1 MPIEAPQSRPRYDAL
16 LAHGYWMSEH
26 RTGLGLRSRLSTRA
40 AAVELNQRETKTV
53 FVNLD
58 RLWGPTEPSE
68 GELIAKELEEHYH
81 IPHEDI
87 VLRQDAW
94 STGGEV
100 KTFVEEA
107 KQHGWTNL
115 LDVAFSKHHSLISIL
130 GRRFGTIPLIYKGLG
145 LKPQY
150 KSVEDILRE
159 KDIHRINRRYKV
171 RKVLDVDK
179 DGNPKPWKQ
188 VPIAERQYAETGEER
203 PFVHEHNHTAKLVN
217 KLTGLKSK
225 FEAIYFLYEGIKWT
239 LMHRPGFNYE
249 ALEQANRNSRKEKGT
264 DSPLSRRLGRLFDF
278 DVYTLN
284 GKRSPFSYKKEGKSC
299 IIFP

>member
-1 MPIEAPQSRPRYDAL
+1 MPIEAPESHPRYDAL
-16 LAHGYWMSEH
+16 LVHGYWMSEH
-26 RTGLGLRSRLSTRA
+26 RTGLGLRSRLATRA
-40 AAVELNQRETKTV
+40 AATEHIQGGAETV

-58 RLWGPTEPSE
+58 HLWGPAEHSE
-68 GELIAKELEEHYH
+68 GELIAKGLEGHYH
-81 IPHEDI
+81 VPHEDI

-100 KTFVEEA
+100 KTFGEEA
-107 KQHGWTNL
+107 QQHSWNNL
-115 LDVAFSKHHSLISIL
+115 LDIAFAKHHSFISIL

-203 PFVHEHNHTAKLVN
+203 LLFHEHNHTARLVN
-217 KLTGLKSK
+217 KLAGSK
-225 FEAIYFLYEGIKWT
+225 FERVYQLYEGIKWT

-249 ALEQANRNSRKEKGT
+249 ALEQANRNSRKEKGP
-264 DSPLSRRLGRLFDF
+264 DSPLSRRLGRRFDF

-284 GKRSPFSYKKEGKSC
+284 GIRSPFSHKNRD
-299 IIFP
+299 

>member
-1 MPIEAPQSRPRYDAL
+1 MLIEAPQSRPRYDAL
-16 LAHGYWMSEH
+16 VVHGYWMSEKGK
-26 RTGLGLRSRLSTRA
+26 RTDLSLRSRLATRA
-40 AAVELNQRETKTV
+40 GATEYIQGEAEKV

-58 RLWGPTEPSE
+58 RLWGPSEPSE
-68 GELIAKELEEHYH
+68 GELVAKGLEGHYH
-81 IPHEDI
+81 VPHEDI

-100 KTFVEEA
+100 KTFGEEA
-107 KQHGWTNL
+107 QQHGWNNL
-115 LDVAFSKHHSLISIL
+115 LDIAFAKHHSFISIL

-179 DGNPKPWKQ
+179 QGNPKPWKQ
-188 VPIAERQYAETGEER
+188 VPITERQYAETGEER
-203 PFVHEHNHTAKLVN
+203 PFVHEHNHTARLVN
-217 KLTGLKSK
+217 KLARSK
-225 FEAIYFLYEGIKWT
+225 FEALYFFYEGLKWT
-239 LMHRPGFNYE
+239 VMHRPGFNYE
-249 ALEQANRNSRKEKGT
+249 DLEQKNKNSRTEKGP

-284 GKRSPFSYKKEGKSC
+284 GIRSPFSYKKRVKAE
-299 IIFP
+299 

>member
-1 MPIEAPQSRPRYDAL
+1 MPIEAPQSRPRHDAL
-16 LAHGYWMSEH
+16 LVHGYWMSEH
-26 RTGLGLRSRLSTRA
+26 RTGLGLRSRLATRA
-40 AAVELNQRETKTV
+40 AAIERNQGEAEKV

-58 RLWGPTEPSE
+58 HLWGPTEPSE
-68 GELIAKELEEHYH
+68 GKLVAKELEEHYH
-81 IPHEDI
+81 IPHGDI

-100 KTFVEEA
+100 GTFVEEA
-107 KQHGWTNL
+107 RQHGWTNL
-115 LDVAFSKHHSLISIL
+115 LDIAFAKHHSLISIL
-130 GRRFGTIPLIYKGLG
+130 GKRFGTIPLIYKGLG

-159 KDIHRINRRYKV
+159 KDIHRINRKYKV
-171 RKVLDVDK
+171 RKVFDVDK

-188 VPIAERQYAETGEER
+188 VPITERQYAETGEER
-203 PFVHEHNHTAKLVN
+203 IFVHEHNHTARLVN
-217 KLTGLKSK
+217 KLARSK
-225 FEAIYFLYEGIKWT
+225 FEGIYFLYEGIKWT

-249 ALEQANRNSRKEKGT
+249 TLEQANRDSRRGKGT

-284 GKRSPFSYKKEGKSC
+284 GIRSPFSYKKRAKAE
-299 IIFP
+299 

>member
-1 MPIEAPQSRPRYDAL
+1 MSIEAPQSRPRHDAL
-16 LAHGYWMSEH
+16 LVHRYWMSEH
-26 RTGLGLRSRLSTRA
+26 RTGLGLRSRLATRA
-40 AAVELNQRETKTV
+40 GATEYIQGEAEKV

-58 RLWGPTEPSE
+58 HLWGSAQPSE
-68 GELIAKELEEHYH
+68 GELVAKELEGHYH

-87 VLRQDAW
+87 VLREDAW

-100 KTFVEEA
+100 KTFVEQA
-107 KQHGWTNL
+107 RQHDWTNL
-115 LDVAFSKHHSLISIL
+115 LDVAFAKHHSLISIL

-159 KDIHRINRRYKV
+159 KDIHRINRKYKV
-171 RKVLDVDK
+171 RKVLDIDK
-179 DGNPKPWKQ
+179 DGNPKPWKE
-188 VPIAERQYAETGEER
+188 VPIAERQYAETGKER
-203 PFVHEHNHTAKLVN
+203 PLVHEHNHTAKLVN

-225 FEAIYFLYEGIKWT
+225 FEGIYFLYEGLKWT
-239 LMHRPGFNYE
+239 LMHLPGFNYE
-249 ALEQANRNSRKEKGT
+249 DLEQANRNSRKEKGP

-284 GKRSPFSYKKEGKSC
+284 GKRSPFSYKKRVKAA
-299 IIFP
+299 